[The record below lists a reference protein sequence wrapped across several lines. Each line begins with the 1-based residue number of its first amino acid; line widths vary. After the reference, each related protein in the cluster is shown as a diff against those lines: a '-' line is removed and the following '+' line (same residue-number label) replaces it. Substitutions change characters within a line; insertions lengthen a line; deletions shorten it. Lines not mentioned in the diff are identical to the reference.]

1 MTCVLQTV
9 AAIITMQG
17 EAVNILKLLILF
29 EIKETF
35 VVFVAALGSLMK
47 RLTFL
52 LLLHLIL
59 SPSFTFA
66 FEPVNPEC
74 LAPAKQGGGIYLTCH
89 LATKSL
95 LAANLLDIP
104 MTINFK
110 PGGIGAV
117 AYNYVVGVRNDDSDM
132 IVSASSGSVLN
143 LAIKKFGS
151 YNVDAVRWLGAI
163 GADYGMIAVRAEA
176 PWNNLDELVTALRH
190 KQKVIIGGGGSIGSQ
205 DWMKIALL
213 MKKAA
218 IDPKTIKYVAFEGG
232 GEALSAFS
240 AGYIDVFSGD
250 VSEVHG
256 LLEEKKIKVLAVLSP
271 ERLPGEFISI
281 PTATEQGYPVDW
293 RIWRGF
299 YMGPN
304 VSEEAYN
311 WWVNTFRRLI
321 KTEEFESQ
329 RKAMGLYPFFLVG
342 DEFDTYVKASVQ
354 RYHQTAVDIGLI
366 NE

>member
-1 MTCVLQTV
+1 
-9 AAIITMQG
+9 
-17 EAVNILKLLILF
+17 LIFF

-35 VVFVAALGSLMK
+35 VVFVTAIGTLMK
-47 RLTFL
+47 KLTFL
-52 LLLHLIL
+52 LLLHLVL
-59 SPSFTFA
+59 SPPSTFA

-74 LAPAKQGGGIYLTCH
+74 LAPAKQGGGIYLTCD
-89 LATKSL
+89 LATTSL
-95 LAANLLDIP
+95 FSANLLDVP

-117 AYNYVVGVRNDDSDM
+117 AYNYVVGVRNDDPEM
-132 IVSASSGSVLN
+132 IIAASSGSALN

-151 YNVDAVRWLGAI
+151 YDVDAVRWLGAI
-163 GADYGMIAVRAEA
+163 GADYGMIAVRANS
-176 PWNNLDELVTALRH
+176 PWNNLDDLIAALRD
-190 KQKVIIGGGGSIGSQ
+190 KQNVIIGGGGSIGSQ

-213 MKKAA
+213 MKEAA

-232 GEALSAFS
+232 GEALSAFPT
-240 AGYIDVFSGD
+240 GYIDVFSGD

-256 LLEEKKIKVLAVLSP
+256 LLEEKKIKVLAVLAP

-281 PTATEQGYPVDW
+281 PTAIEQGYPIDW

-304 VSEEAYN
+304 VSDEAYN
-311 WWVNTFRRLI
+311 WWVNTFRRLV

-342 DEFDTYVKASVQ
+342 DEFNTYVRATVK
-354 RYHQTAVDIGLI
+354 RHHQTAIDIGLI